1 MMEVEMNGQVFSGLK
16 SLSYEIV
23 EKLGVKRFLN
33 EDQDEDS
40 MIKQQ
45 SEIIEFAKNIK
56 YRLLDN
62 CSNKI
67 TLNPLRR
74 NC

>member
-1 MMEVEMNGQVFSGLK
+1 MMEVEMNGQVFGGLR

-45 SEIIEFAKNIK
+45 S
-56 YRLLDN
+56 
-62 CSNKI
+62 
-67 TLNPLRR
+67 
-74 NC
+74 

>member
-1 MMEVEMNGQVFSGLK
+1 MMEVEMNGQVFGGLR

-33 EDQDEDS
+33 EDQDD
-40 MIKQQ
+40 MMKKQ

-56 YRLLDN
+56 YRFLRN

-67 TLNPLRR
+67 SLNPLKN